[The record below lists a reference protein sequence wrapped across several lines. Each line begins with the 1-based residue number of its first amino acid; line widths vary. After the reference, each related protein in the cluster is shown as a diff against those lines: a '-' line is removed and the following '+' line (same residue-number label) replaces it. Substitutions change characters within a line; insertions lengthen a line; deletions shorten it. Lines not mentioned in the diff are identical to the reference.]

1 MRTRMKS
8 RLQLTCAL
16 GALGIAAGLMIPLK
30 AQDERPAG
38 MSIAEPVFKVTDSR
52 SRIKLVERFAKVIE
66 LDDGISRVDGFDPE
80 VIAVTPLTSRKIRI
94 QAMNTGITNLVLVDH
109 KDNVYQLE
117 IFVTGDVRHLQAY
130 LDQLFPH
137 ASVEAVEVRDSVVLR
152 GWVTQPEN
160 ITEMVDV
167 ATQFYPEVLNQL
179 KVGGVQQVLL
189 RVKVMEVQRS
199 KLRRLGM
206 NLLYL
211 NSNGFASTS
220 PGNLTPL
227 ASLTAPVGGPAAA
240 AFSTVTD
247 PQVSFGVLDAKQ
259 SFQGFVE
266 ALRQEGLLKIR
277 AEPALVTTNGRPAT
291 MLNGGEIPILVPQ
304 GLGTVAIEWREFGV
318 RLEAV
323 PIILGGGRVRLE
335 LQPEVSER
343 DFTNSVNASGLNVP
357 GFTVRRANTQVEMK
371 FGETLMIAG
380 LISSRESATM
390 EKVPVLGEIPYLS
403 TFFSRKRY
411 EEVETELVI
420 LVTPEFVAPLD
431 PQQVPPGGP
440 GMFTDTPV
448 DRELW
453 NGTVEV
459 PKYGERCPDCLPTS
473 SQMPSN
479 SRMPYSNHQPVPTPV
494 NSTVRPGIP
503 PMPTPDAVSHGRP
516 ALIRP
521 GHAAQ
526 PSGPNGT
533 GQRTSS
539 GLIGPGANQAPPV
552 APPALN
558 EEQGRFESGPTGP
571 TRFARAT
578 AHEQFAN
585 RQPGAVD
592 RQIAGSRISSNVS
605 RPIEPTSH
613 AQPNSP
619 ATVTPT
625 PRSTSSRARRRTRPG
640 LISP

>member
-1 MRTRMKS
+1 MQPRLKS
-8 RLQLTCAL
+8 RLQISGAIVALT
-16 GALGIAAGLMIPLK
+16 IAAGLMIPLR
-30 AQDERPAG
+30 AQEDKSAAA
-38 MSIAEPVFKVTDSR
+38 MSIAEPVFKVKSKH
-52 SRIKLVERFAKVIE
+52 SQIKIVERFAKVIE
-66 LDDGISRVDGFDPE
+66 LEDGIARVDGFDPE
-80 VIAVTPLTSRKIRI
+80 IIAISGLSSRTIRVQALT
-94 QAMNTGITNLVLVDH
+94 TGITNITLVDH
-109 KDNVYQLE
+109 KNNIYQLE
-117 IFVTGDVRHLQAY
+117 VFVAGDVRHLQAY

-137 ASVEAVEVRDSVVLR
+137 ASVQAVEVRDSVVLR

-160 ITEMVDV
+160 ITEMVDI

-189 RVKVMEVQRS
+189 KVKVLEVQRS

-211 NSNGFASTS
+211 NSNGYLNSG
-220 PGNLTPL
+220 PGNITPL
-227 ASLTAPVGGPAAA
+227 ATISAPLGGPPGVG
-240 AFSTVTD
+240 FSGFAD

-259 SFQGFVE
+259 AFQGFIE
-266 ALRQEGLLKIR
+266 ALREEGLLKIR

-343 DFTNSVNASGLNVP
+343 DFTNQVNASGLNVP

-390 EKVPVLGEIPYLS
+390 EKVPFLGEIPYFS
-403 TFFSRKRY
+403 TLFSRKRY

-431 PQQVPPGGP
+431 PAQVPAGGP
-440 GMFTDTPV
+440 GMFTDTPI

-459 PKYGERCPDCLPTS
+459 PKYGDGCKDCRPTVQPGPHGKQ
-473 SQMPSN
+473 SQRRTPAPS
-479 SRMPYSNHQPVPTPV
+479 VPFQ
-494 NSTVRPGIP
+494 RPIP
-503 PMPTPDAVSHGRP
+503 PIQRQPSQRP
-516 ALIRP
+516 ALIEPKRDSGFQIPPPPTNDEDRNPVQPRGLIVPQRP
-521 GHAAQ
+521 KDGIPQPRPVPAVEDSPLGTSIGTATGHSLA
-526 PSGPNGT
+526 NRTGT
-533 GQRTSS
+533 DSNVQQVSARKPRRRR
-539 GLIGPGANQAPPV
+539 GLIGPK
-552 APPALN
+552 
-558 EEQGRFESGPTGP
+558 
-571 TRFARAT
+571 
-578 AHEQFAN
+578 
-585 RQPGAVD
+585 
-592 RQIAGSRISSNVS
+592 
-605 RPIEPTSH
+605 
-613 AQPNSP
+613 
-619 ATVTPT
+619 
-625 PRSTSSRARRRTRPG
+625 
-640 LISP
+640 

>member
-1 MRTRMKS
+1 MRTRIKS
-8 RLQLTCAL
+8 RLQITCAL

-38 MSIAEPVFKVTDSR
+38 MSIAEPVFKVTQSR

-94 QAMNTGITNLVLVDH
+94 QAMATGITNLVLVDH
-109 KDNVYQLE
+109 KDNIYELE

-211 NSNGFASTS
+211 NTNGFASTS
-220 PGNLTPL
+220 PGNITPL
-227 ASLTAPVGGPAAA
+227 SALTAPVGGPVAA
-240 AFSTVTD
+240 AFSSVTD

-266 ALRQEGLLKIR
+266 ALREEGLLKIR

-343 DFTNSVNASGLNVP
+343 DFTNQVNASGLNVP

-380 LISSRESATM
+380 LISMRESATM
-390 EKVPVLGEIPYLS
+390 EKVPLLGEIPYLS
-403 TFFSRKRY
+403 TVFSRKRY

-431 PQQVPPGGP
+431 PKQVPPGGP

-459 PKYGERCPDCLPTS
+459 PNYGERCADCPPTRS
-473 SQMPSN
+473 
-479 SRMPYSNHQPVPTPV
+479 MPYSGQSIPTPI
-494 NSTVRPGIP
+494 SSRVRPSIP
-503 PMPTPDAVSHGRP
+503 PMPDAGPSSHGRP

-521 GHAAQ
+521 RDGLSTPPAPVDAVN
-526 PSGPNGT
+526 PAPTRLISPN
-533 GQRTSS
+533 RINS
-539 GLIGPGANQAPPV
+539 PPAV
-552 APPALN
+552 PPALN
-558 EEQGRFESGPTGP
+558 EDQGRFNPRP
-571 TRFARAT
+571 TRFPSDRPIGVS
-578 AHEQFAN
+578 
-585 RQPGAVD
+585 QPVAFERPV
-592 RQIAGSRISSNVS
+592 AGSRISGGPRFAEPVS
-605 RPIEPTSH
+605 RVQ
-613 AQPNSP
+613 ANSGG
-619 ATVTPT
+619 PT
-625 PRSTSSRARRRTRPG
+625 PARQRSTQSPKRRRQRPG
-640 LISP
+640 LIAP